1 MGSFRI
7 AHLSD
12 LHVSHVTANLR
23 RLGRMLLPGDTG
35 EGWWDVVTRFAT
47 TSWFERQSL
56 FEPLTRYSSLKHPYD
71 PRLLTAVVEHARDQR
86 SDHAIVTGD
95 LSNLGAAS
103 ELREAM
109 ATLRAFGFSGDRL
122 TVLPGN
128 HDRINLRGT
137 SDWEG
142 VVGGAGYP
150 SLQRIND
157 DIFAIAI
164 DSTAHGANLDWR
176 DMIALNSRGYVSS
189 EDVIKADALLA
200 SVPREAMKILCVHH
214 HVIDLPHDGYLD
226 EWADKLDPRLA
237 GKAENAEV
245 LLDVAVARGVGLI
258 LFGHRHR
265 PTHDHFEIRGIPAS
279 CSGAVTQPDTSGM
292 LRYRVFDFD
301 GPRIVKR
308 TWFELDP
315 IAAIDKVSRP
325 VTSPDLGDDEH
336 KVTVSLHPGDLEKKL
351 LELRDKRRE
360 AERKVLEKVARRT
373 RR

>member
-1 MGSFRI
+1 MFRI

-23 RLGRMLLPGDTG
+23 RIGRMLLPDGSG
-35 EGWWDVVTRFAT
+35 EGWWDVLTRFAS

-56 FEPLTRYSSLKHPYD
+56 FEPLTRYTQLKHPYD
-71 PRLLTAVVEHARDQR
+71 PRLLTAVIEHARDQQA
-86 SDHAIVTGD
+86 DHAIVTGD

-109 ATLRAFGFSGDRL
+109 ATLSSFGFSGDRL
-122 TVLPGN
+122 TVVPGN

-137 SDWEG
+137 SDWED
-142 VVGGAGYP
+142 VVGAGTWP

-157 DIFAIAI
+157 DIFALSI
-164 DSTAHGANLDWR
+164 DSTAHGTNLDWR
-176 DMIALNSRGYVSS
+176 DMIALNSRGFVSS
-189 EDVIKADALLA
+189 DDIIKADALLA

-214 HVIDLPHDGYLD
+214 HLVDLPHDGYVD
-226 EWADKLDPRLA
+226 EWADKLDTRLA

-279 CSGAVTQPDTSGM
+279 CSGAVTQPDPSGA
-292 LRYRVFDFD
+292 LRYRAFDFD

-308 TWFELDP
+308 TWFEIDP
-315 IAAIDKVSRP
+315 IAAIDKGTRP
-325 VTSPDLGDDEH
+325 VTSPDLGDDTH
-336 KVTVSLHPGDLEKKL
+336 KVTVSVRPGELQEKLEV
-351 LELRDKRRE
+351 LRDKRRV
-360 AERKVLEKVARRT
+360 AERKALEKIRKKLGT
-373 RR
+373 RD